1 MAANEGKTVLNTP
14 SDEHHQPVW
23 ARNQKRRGGG
33 GLFGKLILLAVLGAV
48 IAFFAAPAVAFFGI
62 RSAAEASD
70 ATGLARLVDYA
81 AVRQS
86 LRPQLD
92 GNPAAAAPAPSFM
105 EDPIGAVRRQIE
117 QATAAPEPDVDA
129 YLTPAALAALTRG
142 EGRYASQ
149 RTDAALPSPDNTNTG
164 GPMPKP
170 VYWGMNRARMSIADE
185 GGSETVFTFERK
197 GPFEWKLV
205 HIGLPEGVAPVAARP
220 AEPVVGES
228 GRRGG

>member
-1 MAANEGKTVLNTP
+1 MNAPA
-14 SDEHHQPVW
+14 DEHHQPVW
-23 ARNQKRRGGG
+23 ARRQKRRGGAG
-33 GLFGKLILLAVLGAV
+33 IVGNLILLAVVATV

-70 ATGLARLVDYA
+70 ATGLARLVDYP

-105 EDPIGAVRRQIE
+105 EDPIGAVRRQFE
-117 QATAAPEPDVDA
+117 QATAPQAPDGDA

-142 EGRYASQ
+142 EGRYAPQ
-149 RTDAALPSPDNTNTG
+149 RGVSAEPSPDGATTG
-164 GPMPKP
+164 GPIPRP
-170 VYWGMNRARMSIADE
+170 VYWGMNRARMSVSDE
-185 GGSETVFTFERK
+185 GGSETIFTFERK

-205 HIGLPEGVAPVAARP
+205 HVGLPEGVSPAIPAAGQGDRK
-220 AEPVVGES
+220 AD
-228 GRRGG
+228 